1 LEEYVRTDFATV
13 VRTFED
19 VHMNQDMLREI
30 FKEDLEEV
38 GAFLDDIV
46 DNSLAAGQK
55 ASSSSRS
62 GTIFMQLKR
71 GKRSASGKK
80 TFTKL

>member
-19 VHMNQDMLREI
+19 VHMNQDTLREI

-38 GAFLDDIV
+38 DAFLDDII
-46 DNSLAAGQK
+46 DDSLVAG
-55 ASSSSRS
+55 
-62 GTIFMQLKR
+62 
-71 GKRSASGKK
+71 
-80 TFTKL
+80 